1 MEQETTFK
9 RELGLS
15 SRNMKFL
22 MIDGEQDIPKF
33 SLKQGQVS
41 KDATINN
48 LHIAPIVTSSGTRAT
63 ITTIYFIL

>member
-48 LHIAPIVTSSGTRAT
+48 LHIAPITSSGTRAT